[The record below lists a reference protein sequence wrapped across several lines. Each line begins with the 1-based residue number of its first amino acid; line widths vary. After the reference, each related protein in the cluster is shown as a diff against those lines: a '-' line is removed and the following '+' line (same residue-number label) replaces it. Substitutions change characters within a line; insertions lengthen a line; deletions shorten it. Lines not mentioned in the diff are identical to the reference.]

1 MATSTIKMPEK
12 FTPVDVSSHA
22 TISSAWTATSK
33 KLIKLG
39 STVFFTV
46 SGYTTS
52 YVANNTY
59 HMVTLDSTL
68 KPKNS
73 PVFLGVRT
81 DGNYNVQGFHS
92 VHVNASQSSIDVSAS
107 STQGSYWFISGWFE
121 V

>member
-1 MATSTIKMPEK
+1 MATSTIKMPER
-12 FTPVDVSSHA
+12 FTPEDVSSHA
-22 TISSAWTATSK
+22 TVNSAWTATSK

-39 STVFFTV
+39 STVYFTA
-46 SGYTTS
+46 SGYVAS
-52 YVANNTY
+52 YVANNAY
-59 HMVTLDSTL
+59 KMVTLDSTL

>member
-1 MATSTIKMPEK
+1 MATSTIKMPET

-22 TISSAWTATSK
+22 TVNSAWTATSK

-39 STVFFTV
+39 NIVYFTV
-46 SGYTTS
+46 SGYATS

-59 HMVTLDSTL
+59 RMVTLDSTL

-73 PVFLGVRT
+73 PAFMGVRT
-81 DGNYNVQGFHS
+81 DANYNVKGYHS
-92 VHVNASQSSIDVSAS
+92 VHVNMGQSSIDVSAS
-107 STQGSYWFISGWFE
+107 TTQGSYWFLSGWFE